1 MMDRHKCCPCLIFF
15 TLLLKVSKYGV
26 FSGLYFPVF
35 GLSMTGISVIK
46 ELMFYMVVPSD
57 SIFRH
62 GDFSCSAYAK
72 FSERVTLTPSWLE
85 IRVFR
90 KSFSSFC
97 GMIP

>member
-62 GDFSCSAYAK
+62 GDFSCSAYAE
-72 FSERVTLTPSWLE
+72 FSERLTLTPSWLE